1 MPVDVILTLFLTE
14 KMYVNLQMPNM
25 RQMAKRERKTR
36 KWTPEAME
44 QAMQEVEAGRLTCRQ
59 AAKRFGVPKSSL
71 NDRVSGRVA
80 SDCVHSRGPLL
91 TPADENSLVEYCLY
105 SASHGFP
112 LTKPQ
117 VLAHALGWSGRHRGM
132 GSFSCACRHTPLTSC
147 SLWM

>member
-44 QAMQEVEAGRLTCRQ
+44 RAMQEVEAGRLTNRQ

-71 NDRVSGRVA
+71 SDQVSGRVA
-80 SDCVHSRGPLL
+80 
-91 TPADENSLVEYCLY
+91 T
-105 SASHGFP
+105 SH
-112 LTKPQ
+112 L
-117 VLAHALGWSGRHRGM
+117 
-132 GSFSCACRHTPLTSC
+132 CR
-147 SLWM
+147 